1 MEPKTLEEKLKEQ
14 GLLPDESLIKA
25 KKIVDQRII
34 LIMKILAVATSGDDI
49 EKIREKTQIEKRTI
63 RNLVSVLEKNRLIK
77 IRRYD
82 KDLWIVENV
91 SFQAKEAA
99 RKFWESLSTLKRL
112 IH

>member
-34 LIMKILAVATSGDDI
+34 LIMKILAVATPGDDI
-49 EKIREKTQIEKRTI
+49 EKIKEETQIEEKTI
-63 RNLVSVLEKNRLIK
+63 QNLMNVLEKNGLIQL
-77 IRRYD
+77 RRYD
-82 KDLWIVENV
+82 KDLWIVKEV

-99 RKFWESLSTLKRL
+99 RKFWESLSTLKTL